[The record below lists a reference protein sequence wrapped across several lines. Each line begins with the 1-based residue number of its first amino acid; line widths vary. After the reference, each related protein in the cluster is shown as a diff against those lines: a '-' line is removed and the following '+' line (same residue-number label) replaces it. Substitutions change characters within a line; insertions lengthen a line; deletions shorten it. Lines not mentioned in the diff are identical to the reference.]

1 MRIRIKNQSSS
12 ARLTREDRVFDFVN
26 RFLLILVGIIMLYPF
41 YYTIICSFSDG
52 IDLMRGGVY
61 LFPRKFS
68 LASYELFLSD
78 QAWQGAFQISLA
90 RTVIG
95 TMLSTLLTT
104 VFAYGLSRRDLIFRR
119 GYTVLVVITMYFSG
133 GLIPFYVLLRNLGL
147 LNTFWV
153 YVIPGMVNTFFT
165 LTGINFMRSIPVS
178 ILEAARIDGA
188 SEFRVFRQVV
198 LPTSLPFLA
207 TLALFSAVGQWNSWL
222 DSAYYVRN
230 SNLYTLAYKTMTTL
244 NQALASST
252 DAATAGQISSANT
265 STNFTIQA
273 TAMVISMVPILCVYP
288 FLQKYFVQG
297 MMLGAVKE

>member
-1 MRIRIKNQSSS
+1 MRIRIKNQNSS

-95 TMLSTLLTT
+95 TILSTLLTT

-153 YVIPGMVNTFFT
+153 YVIPGMVNAFFT

-244 NQALASST
+244 NQSLASST